1 MFPWRARGNHRQP
14 LSDVR
19 GSEGSKPRSEP
30 RTLESGCHRCLVP
43 LTLLCAA
50 ALCAQQTPVF
60 RAEVDLVRVLATVRN
75 QAGELVGALQK
86 GDFTV
91 LDNGVPQEISVFE
104 RRTEL
109 PLSIALLVDT
119 SGSTNKELLYETDSA
134 SRFLRALLSEG
145 NPEDAVALYSFNY
158 DVTLQH
164 SFTHN
169 YRSLETRLKTL
180 HGDAGTALY
189 DAVFLAAR
197 DLGPRPGRK
206 VVVIVTDG
214 GDTASAKDVH
224 AALQAA
230 QLADAV
236 IYPVVVMPITND
248 AGRNIGGEHA
258 LQFMA
263 EGTGGRPF
271 LPSIGAELDKAFGD
285 IITELRTQY
294 LLAFYPQNAPLARD
308 PFHKLEVRAGR
319 SQLRVSARNG
329 YYGEVESGTGSPG
342 ARTSIDPEGQ
352 KKRQKK

>member
-1 MFPWRARGNHRQP
+1 MFPWLARH
-14 LSDVR
+14 
-19 GSEGSKPRSEP
+19 
-30 RTLESGCHRCLVP
+30 CLLP
-43 LTLLCAA
+43 LLCAA
-50 ALCAQQTPVF
+50 ALSAQQPPLF
-60 RAEVDLVRVLATVRN
+60 RADVNLVRVLVTVKN
-75 QAGELVGALQK
+75 QAGDLVGALQK

-91 LDNGVPQEISVFE
+91 SDNGARQEISVFE

-109 PLSIALLVDT
+109 PLSVALLVDT

-145 NPEDAVALYSFNY
+145 NPEDAVALYTFNY
-158 DVTLQH
+158 EVTVQQY
-164 SFTHN
+164 FTHN

-189 DAVFLAAR
+189 DAIFLAAR
-197 DLGPRPGRK
+197 DLEPREGRK
-206 VVVIVTDG
+206 VMVIVTDG
-214 GDTASAKDVH
+214 GDTASSKDVH

-271 LPSIGAELDKAFGD
+271 LPSVGAQLDKAFAD
-285 IITELRTQY
+285 IVTELRTQY
-294 LLAFYPQNAPLARD
+294 LLAFYPHDAPLTRD
-308 PFHKLEVRAGR
+308 PFHKLEVRVAR
-319 SQLRVSARNG
+319 PELRVSARNG
-329 YYGEVESGTGSPG
+329 YYGEVEGGTGTPG
-342 ARTSIDPEGQ
+342 ARTSVVPDGE

>member
-1 MFPWRARGNHRQP
+1 MFPWRARH
-14 LSDVR
+14 
-19 GSEGSKPRSEP
+19 
-30 RTLESGCHRCLVP
+30 CLAP
-43 LTLLCAA
+43 LLCAA
-50 ALCAQQTPVF
+50 ALCAQQAPVF
-60 RAEVDLVRVLATVRN
+60 RAEVDMVRVVATVKN

-86 GDFTV
+86 GDFEV
-91 LDNGVPQEISVFE
+91 FDNGARQEIAVFE

-134 SRFLRALLSEG
+134 ARFLRALLSEG

-158 DVTLQH
+158 EVTVQQY
-164 SFTHN
+164 FTHN

-180 HGDAGTALY
+180 HGEAGTALY
-189 DAVFLAAR
+189 DAIFLAAR
-197 DLGPRPGRK
+197 DLEPREGRK
-206 VVVIVTDG
+206 VIVIITDG
-214 GDTASAKDVH
+214 GDTASSKDVH
-224 AALQAA
+224 AALEGA

-271 LPSIGAELDKAFGD
+271 LPSLGAELDKAFGE

-294 LLAFYPQNAPLARD
+294 LLAFYPHDVPLTKDR
-308 PFHKLEVRAGR
+308 FHKLEVRVGR
-319 SQLRVSARNG
+319 PELRVSARNG
-329 YYGEVESGTGSPG
+329 YYGEVEGGTGTPG

>member
-1 MFPWRARGNHRQP
+1 
-14 LSDVR
+14 
-19 GSEGSKPRSEP
+19 
-30 RTLESGCHRCLVP
+30 
-43 LTLLCAA
+43 
-50 ALCAQQTPVF
+50 VF
-60 RAEVDLVRVLATVRN
+60 RADVNLVRVLATVKN

-91 LDNGVPQEISVFE
+91 FDNGARQEISVFE

-145 NPEDAVALYSFNY
+145 NPEDAVALFSFNY
-158 DVTLQH
+158 EVTMQH
-164 SFTHN
+164 DFTHN
-169 YRSLETRLKTL
+169 YRSLEARLKTL

-189 DAVFLAAR
+189 DAIYLAAR
-197 DLGPRPGRK
+197 DLEPREGRK
-206 VVVIVTDG
+206 VAIIITDG
-214 GDTASAKDVH
+214 GDTASSKDVH

-271 LPSIGAELDKAFGD
+271 LPSVGSALDKAFSD
-285 IITELRTQY
+285 IVTELRTQY
-294 LLAFYPQNAPLARD
+294 LLAFYPNDAPLTKD
-308 PFHKLEVRAGR
+308 PFHKLEVGVGR
-319 SQLRVSARNG
+319 PELRVSARNG
-329 YYGEVESGTGSPG
+329 YYGEVEGGTGTPG
-342 ARTSIDPEGQ
+342 ARTSVVPDGE

>member
-1 MFPWRARGNHRQP
+1 MFPWRAKHSHLP
-14 LSDVR
+14 
-19 GSEGSKPRSEP
+19 
-30 RTLESGCHRCLVP
+30 
-43 LTLLCAA
+43 LLCAA
-50 ALCAQQTPVF
+50 LTAQQAPVF
-60 RAEVDLVRVLATVRN
+60 RADVDLVRVLATVKN
-75 QAGELVGALQK
+75 QAGEVVGALQK

-91 LDNGVPQEISVFE
+91 FDNGAPQEIKVFE

-134 SRFLRALLSEG
+134 ARFLRALLSEG

-158 DVTLQH
+158 DVTVQH

-169 YRSLETRLKTL
+169 YNSLEARLKTL

-189 DAVFLAAR
+189 DAIFLTAR
-197 DLGPRPGRK
+197 DLEPRQGRK
-206 VVVIVTDG
+206 VIVIVTDG
-214 GDTASAKDVH
+214 GDTSSAKDSH

-271 LPSIGAELDKAFGD
+271 LPSVGAQLDKAFGD

-294 LLAFYPQNAPLARD
+294 LLAFYPQEAPLTRD
-308 PFHKLEVRAGR
+308 PFHKLEVRVGR
-319 SQLRVSARNG
+319 PELRVSARNG
-329 YYGEVESGTGSPG
+329 YYGEVEGATGTPG

>member
-1 MFPWRARGNHRQP
+1 MARSGWKESGIGMFRWRAEH
-14 LSDVR
+14 
-19 GSEGSKPRSEP
+19 
-30 RTLESGCHRCLVP
+30 CLAP
-43 LTLLCAA
+43 LLCAA

-60 RAEVDLVRVLATVRN
+60 RADVNLVRVIATVKN

-86 GDFTV
+86 GDFDV
-91 LDNGVPQEISVFE
+91 FDNGARQEISVFE

-134 SRFLRALLSEG
+134 ARFLRALLSEG

-158 DVTLQH
+158 EVTMQH
-164 SFTHN
+164 DFTHN
-169 YRSLETRLKTL
+169 YRSLEARLKAL
-180 HGDAGTALY
+180 HGEAGTALY
-189 DAVFLAAR
+189 DAIYLSAR
-197 DLGPRPGRK
+197 DLEPREGRK
-206 VVVIVTDG
+206 VVVIITDG

-224 AALQAA
+224 AALEAA

-236 IYPVVVMPITND
+236 IYPVVVVPITND

-271 LPSIGAELDKAFGD
+271 LPSLGAELDKAFGE

-294 LLAFYPQNAPLARD
+294 LLGFYPHNAPLTKD
-308 PFHKLEVRAGR
+308 PFHKLEVRVGR
-319 SQLRVSARNG
+319 PELRVSARNG
-329 YYGEVESGTGSPG
+329 YYGEVEGGTGTPG

>member
-1 MFPWRARGNHRQP
+1 MFPWQVKLRLLP
-14 LSDVR
+14 F
-19 GSEGSKPRSEP
+19 
-30 RTLESGCHRCLVP
+30 
-43 LTLLCAA
+43 LCAA
-50 ALCAQQTPVF
+50 ALSAQQAPVF
-60 RAEVDLVRVLATVRN
+60 RADVDLVRVLATVRN

-86 GDFTV
+86 GDFDV
-91 LDNGVPQEISVFE
+91 LDNGVRQEISVFE

-109 PLSIALLVDT
+109 PLSVALLVDT

-134 SRFLRALLSEG
+134 ARFLRALLSEG

-158 DVTLQH
+158 EVTVQQ

-169 YRSLETRLKTL
+169 YRSLEVRLKTL
-180 HGDAGTALY
+180 RGDAGTALY
-189 DAVFLAAR
+189 DAIFLAAR
-197 DLGPRPGRK
+197 DLEPRPGRK
-206 VVVIVTDG
+206 VMVIVTDG

-271 LPSIGAELDKAFGD
+271 LPSIGAELDRAFGD

-294 LLAFYPQNAPLARD
+294 LLAFYPHDAPLARD
-308 PFHKLEVRAGR
+308 PFHKLEVQVGR
-319 SQLRVSARNG
+319 PELRVSARNG
-329 YYGEVESGTGSPG
+329 YYGEVEGGTGTPG
-342 ARTSIDPEGQ
+342 ARTSIDPEGR

>member
-1 MFPWRARGNHRQP
+1 MFPWRARH
-14 LSDVR
+14 
-19 GSEGSKPRSEP
+19 
-30 RTLESGCHRCLVP
+30 CLAP
-43 LTLLCAA
+43 LLCAA
-50 ALCAQQTPVF
+50 ALCAQQAPVF
-60 RAEVDLVRVLATVRN
+60 RAEVDMVRVVATVKN

-86 GDFTV
+86 GDFEV
-91 LDNGVPQEISVFE
+91 FDNGARQEIAVFE

-134 SRFLRALLSEG
+134 ARFLRALLSEG

-158 DVTLQH
+158 EVTVQQY
-164 SFTHN
+164 FTHN

-189 DAVFLAAR
+189 DAIFLAAR
-197 DLGPRPGRK
+197 DLEPREGRK
-206 VVVIVTDG
+206 VIVIITDG
-214 GDTASAKDVH
+214 GDTASSKDVH
-224 AALQAA
+224 AALQGA

-236 IYPVVVMPITND
+236 IYPVVVVPITND

-271 LPSIGAELDKAFGD
+271 LPSLGAELDKAFGE

-294 LLAFYPQNAPLARD
+294 LLAFYPHEAPLTKD
-308 PFHKLEVRAGR
+308 PFHKLEVRVGR
-319 SQLRVSARNG
+319 PELRVSARNG
-329 YYGEVESGTGSPG
+329 YYGEVEGGTGTPG

>member
-1 MFPWRARGNHRQP
+1 MFPWRAKHFLLP
-14 LSDVR
+14 
-19 GSEGSKPRSEP
+19 
-30 RTLESGCHRCLVP
+30 
-43 LTLLCAA
+43 LLCAF
-50 ALCAQQTPVF
+50 ALSAQQPPLF
-60 RAEVDLVRVLATVRN
+60 RADVNLVRVLATVRN

-86 GDFTV
+86 DDFTV
-91 LDNGVPQEISVFE
+91 FDNGARQEIPVFE

-134 SRFLRALLSEG
+134 ARFLRALLSEG
-145 NPEDAVALYSFNY
+145 NPEDSVALYTFNY
-158 DVTLQH
+158 EVTMQH
-164 SFTHN
+164 DFTHN
-169 YRSLETRLKTL
+169 YRSLEARLKTF

-189 DAVFLAAR
+189 DAIFLTAR
-197 DLGPRPGRK
+197 DLESRQGRK
-206 VVVIVTDG
+206 VMVIVTDG
-214 GDTASAKDVH
+214 GDTSSAKDSH

-271 LPSIGAELDKAFGD
+271 LPSVGAALDRAFAD

-294 LLAFYPQNAPLARD
+294 LLAFYPHDAPLTKD
-308 PFHKLEVRAGR
+308 PFHKLEVRVGR
-319 SQLRVSARNG
+319 PELRVSARNG
-329 YYGEVESGTGSPG
+329 YYGEVEGGTGTPG
-342 ARTSIDPEGQ
+342 ARISIDPEGQ

>member
-1 MFPWRARGNHRQP
+1 MFLWRAR
-14 LSDVR
+14 
-19 GSEGSKPRSEP
+19 SK
-30 RTLESGCHRCLVP
+30 RCLAP
-43 LTLLCAA
+43 LLCAA
-50 ALCAQQTPVF
+50 GLCAQQAPVF
-60 RAEVDLVRVLATVRN
+60 RADVNMVRVVATVKN
-75 QAGELVGALQK
+75 QAGELVGALEK
-86 GDFTV
+86 GDFDV
-91 LDNGVPQEISVFE
+91 FDNGARQEVAVFE

-134 SRFLRALLSEG
+134 ARFLRALLSEG

-158 DVTLQH
+158 EVTVQQY
-164 SFTHN
+164 FTHN

-180 HGDAGTALY
+180 HGEAGTALY
-189 DAVFLAAR
+189 DAIFLAAR
-197 DLGPRPGRK
+197 DLEPREGRK
-206 VVVIVTDG
+206 VIVIITDG
-214 GDTASAKDVH
+214 GDTASSKDVH
-224 AALQAA
+224 AALEGA

-271 LPSIGAELDKAFGD
+271 LPSLGAELDKAFGE

-294 LLAFYPQNAPLARD
+294 LLAFYPHDVPLTKDR
-308 PFHKLEVRAGR
+308 FHKLEVRVGR
-319 SQLRVSARNG
+319 PELRVSARNG
-329 YYGEVESGTGSPG
+329 YYGEVEGGTGTPG